1 MDYQSQGSRISTI
14 AARIRRPLFTF
25 SALLLSLAAFASPAF
40 AQQHT
45 GGEANLILPD
55 LSSVTFFGGMDG
67 HRLLM
72 IGLVVCVLGLAFG
85 LAIYMN
91 LKKLPVHRAMREIS
105 ELIYETCKT
114 YLI

>member
-1 MDYQSQGSRISTI
+1 MDYQSQGSRFSTI
-14 AARIRRPLFTF
+14 AAHIRRPFITL
-25 SALLLSLAAFASPAF
+25 SSLLLILAACGSPTF

-72 IGLVVCVLGLAFG
+72 SGLVICVLGLAFG

-91 LKKLPVHRAMREIS
+91 LKKLPVHR
-105 ELIYETCKT
+105 
-114 YLI
+114 